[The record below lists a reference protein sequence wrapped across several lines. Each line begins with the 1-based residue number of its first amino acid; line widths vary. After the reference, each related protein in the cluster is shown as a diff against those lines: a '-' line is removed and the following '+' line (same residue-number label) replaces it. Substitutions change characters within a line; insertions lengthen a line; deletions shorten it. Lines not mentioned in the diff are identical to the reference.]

1 MAESNAF
8 RTVVREQEHV
18 ETGTTMVRVNPYQS
32 ETFEHQLWE
41 AWNRDFFHQP
51 VHAQLME
58 VERQLREHV
67 CSLTSLVHRV
77 DDATVQREMMRIVLT
92 IEARAEELDEIAE
105 HQFLAVVSK
114 DATEKTDATRL
125 D

>member
-1 MAESNAF
+1 
-8 RTVVREQEHV
+8 
-18 ETGTTMVRVNPYQS
+18 
-32 ETFEHQLWE
+32 
-41 AWNRDFFHQP
+41 
-51 VHAQLME
+51 
-58 VERQLREHV
+58 
-67 CSLTSLVHRV
+67 
-77 DDATVQREMMRIVLT
+77 VLT